1 MRCQSFL
8 AAMDAFQERALFR
21 IREVLMVSSFP
32 KPDFSACLN
41 LVCLYREKMSAAW
54 IAAEGDAAMHSGLQ
68 SRFDLLHWIIDR
80 QSGGEHFDCRTQA
93 MLDAF
98 YSVTLCTADSM
109 QHNAI
114 NNAATSAPSTIDFIN
129 SRIKKPAVLR
139 IVPNVNKLIDAFGNA
154 LQSDARKWIA
164 KSIAHATLTRTNL
177 VNLPWDVDKYGDSC
191 GSFLPEAVQFQ
202 INVYVDLCAERNLLA
217 DSDLPAETDG
227 SGPHRTTRTRSATL
241 TCCGLEQTSRY

>member
-1 MRCQSFL
+1 
-8 AAMDAFQERALFR
+8 
-21 IREVLMVSSFP
+21 MVSSFP

-80 QSGGEHFDCRTQA
+80 QSGGEHFDCRSGQVRAGHPPCTHFRRMMMMMMMNVLSSRTQA

-114 NNAATSAPSTIDFIN
+114 NNAATSAPSIIDFIN

-177 VNLPWDVDKYGDSC
+177 VNLPWDVDKYGTA
-191 GSFLPEAVQFQ
+191 P
-202 INVYVDLCAERNLLA
+202 R
-217 DSDLPAETDG
+217 
-227 SGPHRTTRTRSATL
+227 
-241 TCCGLEQTSRY
+241 